1 MKKILSL
8 LIVVLMSTLF
18 FIGCGDKEKN
28 NNQTTNQNISQNVN
42 ENKDSMLSQE
52 EKNSYKE
59 KAKKALVGLEV
70 NDIDILTQNKTK
82 EPIISVQVVFNGT
95 KGNIDKKT
103 LENFIKNIKERIE
116 PVSKLYDITILDKNT
131 QVIAATRY
139 DSDGEITF
147 FE

>member
-1 MKKILSL
+1 MKRILSL
-8 LIVVLMSTLF
+8 LMVVLITTAF

-28 NNQTTNQNISQNVN
+28 NNQSANQNISQSVN

-70 NDIDILTQNKTK
+70 NDIDVLTQNKTK

-95 KGNIDKKT
+95 KGNIDKKS
-103 LENFIKNIKERIE
+103 LENFIKDIRERIE
-116 PVSKLYDITILDKNT
+116 PISKLYDITILDRNT
-131 QVIAATRY
+131 QIIATTGY
-139 DSDGEITF
+139 ENDGKINFSE
-147 FE
+147 

>member
-1 MKKILSL
+1 MKRILSL
-8 LIVVLMSTLF
+8 LMIVLITTAFL
-18 FIGCGDKEKN
+18 IGCGDKEKD

-70 NDIDILTQNKTK
+70 NDIEVLTQNKTK

-95 KGNIDKKT
+95 KGNIDKKS
-103 LENFIKNIKERIE
+103 LENFIKDIRERIE
-116 PVSKLYDITILDKNT
+116 PISKLYDITILDRNT
-131 QVIAATRY
+131 QIIAITGY
-139 DSDGEITF
+139 ENDGKINFSE
-147 FE
+147 